1 MAHFTTETIDE
12 KERYILIAVSRGDQE
27 AAEASLDELERL
39 LDTAGGEVASFRG
52 IDDDTE
58 SSYEEG
64 PLGEYED
71 IADLSDEYFDE
82 VGSKKAL
89 TSGRL
94 IQNIPVPGR
103 ATYIGKGKLE
113 ELKKLIEY
121 TEADGI
127 ICDDEL
133 SPVQLKNLSEET
145 GVKVLDRT
153 MLILDIFASR
163 AKTREGKVQ
172 VEIAQLKYRMSRL
185 AGAGQALSRL
195 GGGIGTR
202 GPGEKKIEND
212 RRVIRRR
219 VKILSDEIEEMKRA
233 RATTRKK
240 RMANAVPT
248 VALVGYTNAGKSTLL
263 NLLTDSD
270 VLSED
275 KLFATLDPTTRTA
288 VMPGGQEVLLTDTVG
303 FISRLPHDLV
313 DAFRSTLEE
322 AKYADILVHV
332 ADASD
337 PMADEQARIV
347 YETLESLGII
357 GKPIMTVWNK
367 SDLVSEGTLMRDF
380 DADASVMISAKTGEG
395 IDLFYKELER
405 LLRET
410 RELIRAVVPYSDAW
424 KIAQIRKAGQ
434 LINEKYEHDGVHI
447 EAFVPYGMSDSIKL
461 KKK

>member
-1 MAHFTTETIDE
+1 MEELINDR

-39 LDTAGGEVASFRG
+39 LDTAGGEVAVFAASVDPNPAEDLP
-52 IDDDTE
+52 IDPEDVDDL
-58 SSYEEG
+58 
-64 PLGEYED
+64 P
-71 IADLSDEYFDE
+71 DEYFDE
-82 VGSKKAL
+82 VGGKDAL
-89 TSGRL
+89 MSGRV

-121 TEADGI
+121 TRADGI
-127 ICDDEL
+127 LCDDEL
-133 SPVQLKNLSEET
+133 TPVQLKNLSEET

-153 MLILDIFASR
+153 MLILDIFA
-163 AKTREGKVQ
+163 AHATTREGKVQ

-185 AGAGQALSRL
+185 AGSGTALSRL

-202 GPGEKKIEND
+202 GPGEKKIESD
-212 RRVIRRR
+212 RRVIRKR
-219 VKILSDEIEEMKRA
+219 VKVLSDEIEEMKRA

-275 KLFATLDPTTRTA
+275 KLFATLDPTTRIA
-288 VMPGGQEVLLTDTVG
+288 VLPDGQEVLFTDTVG

-347 YETLESLGII
+347 YETLEALGIV
-357 GKPIMTVWNK
+357 GKPVMTVWNK
-367 SDLVSEGTLMRDF
+367 TDLIEAESILRDF
-380 DADASVMISAKTGEG
+380 SADASVMISAKNGTGM
-395 IDLFYKELER
+395 DSFYNELGR
-405 LLRET
+405 LLRES
-410 RELIRAVVPYSDAW
+410 RVRIEAVIPYAQAA
-424 KIAQIRKAGQ
+424 KIAVIRKAGQ
-434 LINEKYEHDGVHI
+434 LLREEYEADGVHI
-447 EAFVPYGMSDSIKL
+447 EAYVPKAIADAL
-461 KKK
+461 DQ

>member
-1 MAHFTTETIDE
+1 MEELINDR

-27 AAEASLDELERL
+27 RAEASLDELERL
-39 LDTAGGEVASFRG
+39 LDTAGGEVAAYRG
-52 IDDDTE
+52 SSDSSGDRFAFDEYDDD
-58 SSYEEG
+58 
-64 PLGEYED
+64 LL
-71 IADLSDEYFDE
+71 DLPDEYFFE
-82 VGSKKAL
+82 VGGKDTL
-89 TSGRL
+89 MRGRL
-94 IQNIPVPGR
+94 IQNLPVPGR
-103 ATYIGKGKLE
+103 ATYIGKGKIE
-113 ELKKLIEY
+113 ELNRLIEY

-127 ICDDEL
+127 LCDDEL
-133 SPVQLKNLSEET
+133 SPAQLKNLSELT

-153 MLILDIFASR
+153 MLILDIFADH

-185 AGAGQALSRL
+185 AGSGTALSRL

-202 GPGEKKIEND
+202 GPGEKKIESD
-212 RRVIRRR
+212 RRVIRKR

-240 RMANAVPT
+240 RMSNAVPT
-248 VALVGYTNAGKSTLL
+248 VALVGYTNAGKSTIL
-263 NLLTDSD
+263 NLLTESD

-288 VMPGGQEVLLTDTVG
+288 VLPDGQEVLFTDTVG

-347 YETLESLGII
+347 YETLEALGIV
-357 GKPIMTVWNK
+357 GKPVMTVWNK
-367 SDLVSEGTLMRDF
+367 TDLIEEGSILRDF
-380 DADASVMISAKTGEG
+380 SADASVMISAKNGTGM
-395 IDLFYKELER
+395 DSFYNELGR
-405 LLRET
+405 LLRES
-410 RELIRAVVPYSDAW
+410 RVRIEAVIPYAQAA
-424 KIAQIRKAGQ
+424 KIAVIRKAGQ
-434 LINEKYEHDGVHI
+434 LLREEYEADGVHI
-447 EAFVPYGMSDSIKL
+447 EAYVPKAIADAL
-461 KKK
+461 DQ

>member
-1 MAHFTTETIDE
+1 MEELINDR

-39 LDTAGGEVASFRG
+39 LDTAGGEVAVFAASVDPNPAEDLP
-52 IDDDTE
+52 IDPEDVDDL
-58 SSYEEG
+58 
-64 PLGEYED
+64 P
-71 IADLSDEYFDE
+71 DEYFDE
-82 VGSKKAL
+82 VGGKDAL
-89 TSGRL
+89 MSGRV

-121 TEADGI
+121 TRADGI
-127 ICDDEL
+127 LCDDEL
-133 SPVQLKNLSEET
+133 TPVQLKNLSEET

-153 MLILDIFASR
+153 MLILDIFA
-163 AKTREGKVQ
+163 AHATTREGKVQ

-185 AGAGQALSRL
+185 AGSGTALSRL

-202 GPGEKKIEND
+202 GPGEKKIESD
-212 RRVIRRR
+212 RRVIRKR
-219 VKILSDEIEEMKRA
+219 VKVLSDEIEEMKRA

-275 KLFATLDPTTRTA
+275 KLFATLDPTTRIA
-288 VMPGGQEVLLTDTVG
+288 VLPDGQEVLFTDTVG

-337 PMADEQARIV
+337 PMVDEQARIV
-347 YETLESLGII
+347 YETLETLGIV
-357 GKPIMTVWNK
+357 GKPVMTVWNK
-367 SDLVSEGTLMRDF
+367 TDLIEAESILRDF
-380 DADASVMISAKTGEG
+380 SADASVMISAKNGTGM
-395 IDLFYKELER
+395 DSFYNELGR
-405 LLRET
+405 LLRES
-410 RELIRAVVPYSDAW
+410 RVRIEAVIPYAQAA
-424 KIAQIRKAGQ
+424 KIAVIRKAGQ
-434 LINEKYEHDGVHI
+434 LLREEYEADGVHI
-447 EAFVPYGMSDSIKL
+447 EAYVPKAIADAL
-461 KKK
+461 EE

>member
-1 MAHFTTETIDE
+1 MEELINDR

-39 LDTAGGEVASFRG
+39 LDTAGGEVAVFAASVDPNPAEDLP
-52 IDDDTE
+52 IDPEDVDDL
-58 SSYEEG
+58 
-64 PLGEYED
+64 P
-71 IADLSDEYFDE
+71 DEYFDE
-82 VGSKKAL
+82 VGGKDAL
-89 TSGRL
+89 MSGRV

-121 TEADGI
+121 TRADGI
-127 ICDDEL
+127 LCDDEL
-133 SPVQLKNLSEET
+133 TPVQLKNLSEET

-153 MLILDIFASR
+153 MLILDIFA
-163 AKTREGKVQ
+163 AHATTREGKVQ

-185 AGAGQALSRL
+185 AGSGTALSRL

-275 KLFATLDPTTRTA
+275 KLFATLDPTTRIA
-288 VMPGGQEVLLTDTVG
+288 VLPDGQEVLFTDTVG

-347 YETLESLGII
+347 YETLEALGIV
-357 GKPIMTVWNK
+357 GKPVMTVWNK
-367 SDLVSEGTLMRDF
+367 TDLIEAESILRDF
-380 DADASVMISAKTGEG
+380 SADASVMISAKNGTGM
-395 IDLFYKELER
+395 DSFYNELGR
-405 LLRET
+405 LLRES
-410 RELIRAVVPYSDAW
+410 RVRIEAVIPYAQAA
-424 KIAQIRKAGQ
+424 KIAVIRKAGQ
-434 LINEKYEHDGVHI
+434 LLREEYEADGVHI
-447 EAFVPYGMSDSIKL
+447 EAYVPKAIADAL
-461 KKK
+461 EE

>member
-1 MAHFTTETIDE
+1 MVHFTTETIDE
-12 KERYILIAVSRGDQE
+12 KERYILVAVSRGDQE
-27 AAEASLDELERL
+27 RAEASLDELERL
-39 LDTAGGEVASFRG
+39 LDTAGGEVAAFRG
-52 IDDDTE
+52 SEESVGPDDPDID
-58 SSYEEG
+58 
-64 PLGEYED
+64 YED
-71 IADLSDEYFDE
+71 IEDLPDEYFDE
-82 VGSKKAL
+82 VGGRDAL
-89 TSGRL
+89 VRGRL
-94 IQNIPVPGR
+94 IQNLPVPGR
-103 ATYIGKGKLE
+103 ATYIGKGKLD
-113 ELKKLIEY
+113 ELKQLIEY
-121 TEADGI
+121 TGADGI

-133 SPVQLKNLSEET
+133 SPVQLKNLSELT

-219 VKILSDEIEEMKRA
+219 VKILSDEIEDMKRA
-233 RATTRKK
+233 RATTRKQ

-263 NLLTDSD
+263 NLLTESD

-288 VMPGGQEVLLTDTVG
+288 VLPDGQKVLFTDTVG

-337 PMADEQARIV
+337 PMADEQAKVV

-357 GKPIMTVWNK
+357 GKPVMTVWNK
-367 SDLVSEGTLMRDF
+367 SDLVSEDYMMKDF
-380 DADASVMISAKTGEG
+380 EADASVMISAKNGDG
-395 IDLFYKELER
+395 MDAFFSELGR
-405 LLRET
+405 LLRES
-410 RELIRAVVPYSDAW
+410 RVPLRIVLPYSDAA
-424 KIAQIRKAGQ
+424 KLALIRRAGQ
-434 LINEKYEHDGVHI
+434 LISEEYEADGIHI
-447 EAFVPYGMSDSIKL
+447 EAFVPEAIARAL
-461 KKK
+461 Q

>member
-1 MAHFTTETIDE
+1 MEELINDR

-39 LDTAGGEVASFRG
+39 LDTAGGEVAVFAASVDPNPAEDLP
-52 IDDDTE
+52 IDPEDVDDL
-58 SSYEEG
+58 
-64 PLGEYED
+64 P
-71 IADLSDEYFDE
+71 DEYFDE
-82 VGSKKAL
+82 VGGKDAL
-89 TSGRL
+89 MSGRV

-121 TEADGI
+121 TRADGI
-127 ICDDEL
+127 LCDDEL
-133 SPVQLKNLSEET
+133 TPVQLKNLSEET

-153 MLILDIFASR
+153 MLILDIFA
-163 AKTREGKVQ
+163 AHATTREGKVQ

-185 AGAGQALSRL
+185 AGSGTALSRL

-202 GPGEKKIEND
+202 GPGEKKIESD
-212 RRVIRRR
+212 RRVIRKR
-219 VKILSDEIEEMKRA
+219 VKVLSDEIEEMKRA

-275 KLFATLDPTTRTA
+275 KLFATLDPTTRIA
-288 VMPGGQEVLLTDTVG
+288 VLPDGQEVLFTDTVG

-347 YETLESLGII
+347 DETLEALGIV
-357 GKPIMTVWNK
+357 GKPVMTVWNK
-367 SDLVSEGTLMRDF
+367 TDLIEAESILRDF
-380 DADASVMISAKTGEG
+380 SADASVMISAKNGTGM
-395 IDLFYKELER
+395 DSFYNELGR
-405 LLRET
+405 LLRES
-410 RELIRAVVPYSDAW
+410 RVRIEAVIPYAQAA
-424 KIAQIRKAGQ
+424 KIAVIRKAGQ
-434 LINEKYEHDGVHI
+434 LLREEYEADGVHI
-447 EAFVPYGMSDSIKL
+447 EAYVPKAIADAL
-461 KKK
+461 EE

>member
-1 MAHFTTETIDE
+1 MCESENHE
-12 KERYILIAVSRGDQE
+12 KYIMITVSRRE
-27 AAEASLDELERL
+27 PEKAKASLDELERL
-39 LDTAGGEVASFRG
+39 LDTAGGEPAV
-52 IDDDTE
+52 
-58 SSYEEG
+58 YNG
-64 PLGEYED
+64 PDPDD
-71 IADLSDEYFDE
+71 IANLPDEYFDDAGGKE
-82 VGSKKAL
+82 AVL
-89 TSGRL
+89 RGRL
-94 IQNIPVPGR
+94 IQNLSVPDR
-103 ATYIGKGKLE
+103 MTYIGKGKIE
-113 ELKKLIEY
+113 ELKRLIEY

-133 SPVQLKNLSEET
+133 SPVQLKNLSELT

-153 MLILDIFASR
+153 MLILDIFADH

-185 AGAGQALSRL
+185 AGSGTALSRL

-202 GPGEKKIEND
+202 GPGEKKIESD
-212 RRVIRRR
+212 RRVIRKR

-240 RMANAVPT
+240 RMTNAVPT
-248 VALVGYTNAGKSTLL
+248 VALVGYTNAGKSTIL
-263 NLLTDSD
+263 NLLTESD

-288 VMPGGQEVLLTDTVG
+288 VLPDGQEVLFTDTVG

-347 YETLESLGII
+347 YETLEALGIV
-357 GKPIMTVWNK
+357 GKPVMTVWNK
-367 SDLVSEGTLMRDF
+367 TDLIEEGIILRDF
-380 DADASVMISAKTGEG
+380 SADASVMISAKNGTGM
-395 IDLFYKELER
+395 DSFYNELGR
-405 LLRET
+405 LLRES
-410 RELIRAVVPYSDAW
+410 RVRIEAVIPYAQAA
-424 KIAQIRKAGQ
+424 KIAVIRKAGQ
-434 LINEKYEHDGVHI
+434 LLREEYEADGVHI
-447 EAFVPYGMSDSIKL
+447 EAYVPKAIADAL
-461 KKK
+461 VQ